1 MGSLSCA
8 NIYVNPIISSGGKG
22 PMRDATDVQ
31 SNVELEGVRLRIREV
46 NRLWESERS
55 GPILALPGIS
65 SGKHFTVF
73 V

>member
-1 MGSLSCA
+1 
-8 NIYVNPIISSGGKG
+8 
-22 PMRDATDVQ
+22 MRDATDVQ

-46 NRLWESERS
+46 NRLRESERS